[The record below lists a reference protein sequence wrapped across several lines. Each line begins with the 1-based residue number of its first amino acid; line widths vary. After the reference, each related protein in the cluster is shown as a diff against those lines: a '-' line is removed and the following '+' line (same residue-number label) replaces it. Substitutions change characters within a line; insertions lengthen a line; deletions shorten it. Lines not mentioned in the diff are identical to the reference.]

1 MSEKGY
7 FERLKSNPFLS
18 VAALFTFAGA
28 IVGAANENFSVLNGM
43 IFGAFVS
50 GGISFTLV
58 LLNNIKKR

>member
-7 FERLKSNPFLS
+7 FERLKSHPFLS
-18 VAALFTFAGA
+18 VAVLFTFAGA

-43 IFGAFVS
+43 VFGACVS

-58 LLNNIKKR
+58 LLNNIKRW